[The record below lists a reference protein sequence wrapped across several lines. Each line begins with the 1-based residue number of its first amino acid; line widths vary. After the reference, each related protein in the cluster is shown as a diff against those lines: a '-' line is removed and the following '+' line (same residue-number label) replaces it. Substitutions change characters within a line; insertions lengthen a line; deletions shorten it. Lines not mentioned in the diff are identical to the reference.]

1 MHSSC
6 SCSNRR
12 SGLQMQRRTQ
22 LDEKAVLAFHVSI
35 LPYARLKNVTASVT
49 KAKLIPSSLRD
60 YWLKPTR
67 FPAGRLPELTRRTA
81 LSVITPS
88 LWEPPPMLTTL
99 SASTRTPGDGGT
111 PAVSAFTPQ
120 VEAADVSEKTLTP
133 HLLLSIRQIGSNE
146 EAFPFRDVINNKRG
160 AHLDERWAPLV
171 RARDLLRALLTAPL
185 K

>member
-99 SASTRTPGDGGT
+99 SASTRTPGDEGT

-133 HLLLSIRQIGSNE
+133 PALHPTDRLQRRGVSFSGR
-146 EAFPFRDVINNKRG
+146 NKQQKRC
-160 AHLDERWAPLV
+160 PS
-171 RARDLLRALLTAPL
+171 
-185 K
+185 

>member
-1 MHSSC
+1 
-6 SCSNRR
+6 
-12 SGLQMQRRTQ
+12 MQRRTQ
-22 LDEKAVLAFHVSI
+22 LDEKAVLAFYVSI

-88 LWEPPPMLTTL
+88 
-99 SASTRTPGDGGT
+99 
-111 PAVSAFTPQ
+111 F
-120 VEAADVSEKTLTP
+120 
-133 HLLLSIRQIGSNE
+133 E

-160 AHLDERWAPLV
+160 AHLSSRWAPLV
-171 RARDLLRALLTAPL
+171 RARDLLQVLLTAPL